1 MNKYLIRVPLSR
13 HIKLRLGSESSYLYS
28 IAYINY
34 LVRAKEKIEEILKEY
49 NEKHSVDFRG
59 ISDRELLSLESFLH
73 YETIKELKLAYSE
86 LDLVLNL
93 AIVAFFMPISIF
105 CKFVFSKI
113 AEKTFNITVS
123 NVLDATITGLVVAV
137 WTVTLGY

>member
-1 MNKYLIRVPLSR
+1 M
-13 HIKLRLGSESSYLYS
+13 
-28 IAYINY
+28 
-34 LVRAKEKIEEILKEY
+34 
-49 NEKHSVDFRG
+49 
-59 ISDRELLSLESFLH
+59 SLESFLH

-93 AIVAFFMPISIF
+93 ATVAFFMPISIF